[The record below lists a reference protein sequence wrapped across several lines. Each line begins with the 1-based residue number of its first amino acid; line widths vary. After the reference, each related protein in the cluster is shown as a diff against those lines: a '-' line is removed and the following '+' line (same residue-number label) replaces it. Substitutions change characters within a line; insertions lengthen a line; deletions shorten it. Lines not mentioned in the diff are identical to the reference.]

1 MGAGHQDGEQ
11 GHQHGS
17 RDLSMGAGAPGW
29 GAEPSDSAGS
39 YEDAGSKRCEFR
51 QTNKR
56 GSLAKV
62 SSLAKAGRLL

>member
-1 MGAGHQDGEQ
+1 MRSEAYSMGAGAPGW
-11 GHQHGS
+11 
-17 RDLSMGAGAPGW
+17 GAGAPGW